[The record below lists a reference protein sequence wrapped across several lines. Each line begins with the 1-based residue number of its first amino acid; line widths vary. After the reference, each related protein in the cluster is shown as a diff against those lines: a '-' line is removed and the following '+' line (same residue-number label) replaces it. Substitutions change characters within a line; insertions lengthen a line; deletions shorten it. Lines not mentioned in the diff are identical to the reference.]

1 VSRCEL
7 VVTFVICLG
16 LPSTSGPHARWAS
29 AMGNLPQYEQL
40 TKDLGSDDAA
50 VRKAAADKLATAEA
64 IPFLVQAVG
73 GSAVYVTES

>member
-1 VSRCEL
+1 
-7 VVTFVICLG
+7 
-16 LPSTSGPHARWAS
+16 
-29 AMGNLPQYEQL
+29 MGNLPQYEQL